1 MRGLRPDLAIMDAPL
16 IYHLPKFLFFLVIQ
30 GILIAVG
37 VVATGAS
44 ATPRMHACMRLLQ
57 SSTGAQ
63 TRCIPHVQLH
73 TCFRFLSAIT
83 VATPALAT
91 AIGWS
96 TALLKA
102 AECTELLQI

>member
-57 SSTGAQ
+57 SSTGARRAASRMCSC
-63 TRCIPHVQLH
+63 THVFASCL
-73 TCFRFLSAIT
+73 
-83 VATPALAT
+83 P
-91 AIGWS
+91 
-96 TALLKA
+96 LL
-102 AECTELLQI
+102 